1 MTQLTD
7 MLLVHNIRYF
17 TTQYHNRKH
26 S

>member
-17 TTQYHNRKH
+17 TIQYHNRKH